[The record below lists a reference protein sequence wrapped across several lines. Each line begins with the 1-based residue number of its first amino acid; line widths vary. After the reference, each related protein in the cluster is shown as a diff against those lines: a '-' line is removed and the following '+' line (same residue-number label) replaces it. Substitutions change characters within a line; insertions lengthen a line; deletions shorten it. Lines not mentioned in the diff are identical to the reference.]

1 MSINAIG
8 NGSSPARM
16 QGMPQRQTFTDEQ
29 KSTVASILENYD
41 PSDLTAEDAQAIN
54 ESFHEAGIMPGA
66 GLFDAIQE
74 AGFDGETIRALDP
87 SSPSDRP
94 KGPPPPPPPSGGLAG
109 LNTEALTEL
118 QSILE
123 KYSLDDLSEDDEEQ
137 LIAELHE
144 SGLLLPGLMVN
155 TSV

>member
-8 NGSSPARM
+8 NGSSPVRM
-16 QGMPQRQTFTDEQ
+16 QGMLQRQTFTDEE
-29 KSTVASILENYD
+29 KSTVASILEDYD

-54 ESFHEAGIMPGA
+54 ESFHEAGIVPGF
-66 GLFDAIQE
+66 GLFEAIQD

-87 SSPSDRP
+87 SSPAERP
-94 KGPPPPPPPSGGLAG
+94 KGPPPPPPSGGIAG

-123 KYSLDDLSEDDEEQ
+123 KYSLDDLSEEDEEQ
-137 LIAELHE
+137 LIAELDE

-155 TSV
+155 TSA

>member
-8 NGSSPARM
+8 NGSSPIRM

-29 KSTVASILENYD
+29 KSTIASILENYD
-41 PSDLTAEDAQAIN
+41 PSDLTTEDAQAIN

-66 GLFDAIQE
+66 GLFKAIQE
-74 AGFDGETIRALDP
+74 AGFDGDTIRELDP
-87 SSPSDRP
+87 SSLVVRP
-94 KGPPPPPPPSGGLAG
+94 KGPPPPPYSGGIAG
-109 LNTEALTEL
+109 LNKEALTEL

-137 LIAELHE
+137 LITELYE

-155 TSV
+155 ISA

>member
-8 NGSSPARM
+8 NGSSPVRM
-16 QGMPQRQTFTDEQ
+16 QGMLQRQTFTDEE
-29 KSTVASILENYD
+29 KSTVASILEDYD

-54 ESFHEAGIMPGA
+54 ESFNEAGIVPGF
-66 GLFDAIQE
+66 GLFEAIQD

-87 SSPSDRP
+87 SSPAERP
-94 KGPPPPPPPSGGLAG
+94 KGPPPPPPSGGIAG

-123 KYSLDDLSEDDEEQ
+123 KYSLDDLSEEDEEQ
-137 LIAELHE
+137 LIAELDE

-155 TSV
+155 TSA